1 MQTTD
6 RLLET
11 TYRDSKRESSSK
23 KPTESGDFARLP
35 LSIVNK
41 LNEKATLNIIE
52 IVTRRSAGD
61 AGYIGYD
68 ESEIIA
74 SKDLIDGTA
83 SKQQR

>member
-1 MQTTD
+1 M
-6 RLLET
+6 
-11 TYRDSKRESSSK
+11 
-23 KPTESGDFARLP
+23 
-35 LSIVNK
+35 NK
-41 LNEKATLNIIE
+41 LNEKATLNILE

-74 SKDLIDGTA
+74 AKDLIDQTA